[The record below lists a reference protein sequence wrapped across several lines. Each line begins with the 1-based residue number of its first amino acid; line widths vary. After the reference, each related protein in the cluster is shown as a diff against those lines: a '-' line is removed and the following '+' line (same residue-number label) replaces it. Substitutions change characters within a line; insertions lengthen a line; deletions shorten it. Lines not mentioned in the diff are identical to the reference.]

1 MKYKEIAWLRTA
13 YVEYDA
19 WPDAEVFVLLHGR
32 GWSHKSWIAVWELL
46 HAAWY
51 TVLIPDVPWFGETP
65 LDDVYTIDAYAVRV
79 DGFISAMCLQDVY
92 LLWHSNGW
100 RMSIKYVSWWDAF
113 VKQLF
118 LVNAAAFVH
127 APSMKQRLFKII
139 AWVWKKLLVI
149 PGMSKVRSLFYRA
162 IWWHDY
168 LALEWNSDEAKY
180 KKWTFLH
187 MISTD
192 LTQDIPMIT
201 LPTHIIRWAKDTYTP
216 LSDGKKLHALLDW
229 STFDV
234 FIDEKHGIHLTNPA
248 WLAEKIL
255 SYCS

>member
-1 MKYKEIAWLRTA
+1 MKYREVAWVKTA

-32 GWSHKSWIAVWELL
+32 WWSHKSWIVVGELL

-51 TVLIPDVPWFGETP
+51 SVLIPDVPWFGETP
-65 LDDVYTIDAYAVRV
+65 LDHIYTIDDYAARV
-79 DGFISAMCLQDVY
+79 HGFIDASWLQDVY

-100 RMSIKYVSWWDAF
+100 RMSIQYLSWWDWY
-113 VKQLF
+113 VKKLF

-127 APSMKQRLFKII
+127 PPSLKQQLFTLMANI
-139 AWVWKKLLVI
+139 WKKLLVL
-149 PGMSKVRSLFYRA
+149 PGMPKIRELFYRA

-168 LALEWNSDEAKY
+168 LALEWYWESTVY

-187 MISTD
+187 MIATD
-192 LTQDIPMIT
+192 LTESIPHIDV
-201 LPTHIIRWAKDTYTP
+201 PSHIIRWAKDTYTP
-216 LSDGKKLHALLDW
+216 LADGKRLHDLLPW

-234 FIDEKHGIHLTNPA
+234 FLDEKHWIHLTNPS
-248 WLAEKIL
+248 WLVEKIL
-255 SYCS
+255 SYC